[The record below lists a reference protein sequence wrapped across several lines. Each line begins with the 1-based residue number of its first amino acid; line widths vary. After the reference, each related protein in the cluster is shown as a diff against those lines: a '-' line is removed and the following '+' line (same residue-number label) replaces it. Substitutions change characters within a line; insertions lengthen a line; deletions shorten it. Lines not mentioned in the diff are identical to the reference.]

1 MSLPSLYQFS
11 SFSSQPAIVHFI
23 SGRDGGVSTGELGT
37 LNLGYRTSDT
47 PENVTENRRRLA
59 EALGI
64 NLYQLV
70 FPTQTHSSRV
80 QVVGTD
86 TKPEDL
92 ADTDALITQTLGLC
106 LCVMSADC
114 VPILLYDP
122 VRQAVGAV
130 HAGWRGTVGKILT
143 HTVRAMQEAFGS
155 QPRDMLAGI
164 GPSISPEMYEVGLEV
179 LEAVREAFGKAP
191 GLVKQENG
199 SDKGYF
205 NLWEANRQPLLHVGV
220 KPQSIEV
227 AGICTYQNSDRYFSA
242 RRSSNQAGRFAAGIM
257 LS

>member
-1 MSLPSLYQFS
+1 
-11 SFSSQPAIVHFI
+11 V
-23 SGRDGGVSTGELGT
+23 
-37 LNLGYRTSDT
+37 
-47 PENVTENRRRLA
+47 
-59 EALGI
+59 
-64 NLYQLV
+64 
-70 FPTQTHSSRV
+70 QTHSSRV
-80 QVVGTD
+80 QVVGID

-92 ADTDALITQTLGLC
+92 ADTDALITQTPGRC
-106 LCVMSADC
+106 LCVLSADC

-122 VRQAVGAV
+122 VRRAVGAV

-143 HTVRAMQEAFGS
+143 HTVRAMQATFGS
-155 QPRDMLAGI
+155 QPTDMLAGI
-164 GPSISPEMYEVGLEV
+164 GPSISPEMYEVGSEV
-179 LEAVREAFGKAP
+179 LEAALEAFGEAP

-205 NLWEANRQPLLHVGV
+205 NLWESNRRQLLQLGL

-227 AGICTYQNSDRYFSA
+227 AGICTYQHSDRYFSA